1 MEQITFRVKTRE
13 KQEKQAQNRT
23 RTETP
28 KNRPTRDGA
37 RGVPWLWRVAPTIV
51 YTTTFLGREG
61 RGGGRG
67 DRPLLSDAETKQK
80 SVAVPLRDEVGL
92 DRAVFAAADD
102 LPVLPAAAES
112 LPLVSLGAVQRQR
125 GADVPELYR
134 AVLGAAQHLR
144 ARNRRKTGDDE

>member
-1 MEQITFRVKTRE
+1 MVVEGGTN
-13 KQEKQAQNRT
+13 NRLH
-23 RTETP
+23 
-28 KNRPTRDGA
+28 D
-37 RGVPWLWRVAPTIV
+37 
-51 YTTTFLGREG
+51 YFFREG
-61 RGGGRG
+61 RERGGRG
-67 DRPLLSDAETKQK
+67 DRPVLSDAETKQK

-144 ARNRRKTGDDE
+144 AWNRRKTGDDE